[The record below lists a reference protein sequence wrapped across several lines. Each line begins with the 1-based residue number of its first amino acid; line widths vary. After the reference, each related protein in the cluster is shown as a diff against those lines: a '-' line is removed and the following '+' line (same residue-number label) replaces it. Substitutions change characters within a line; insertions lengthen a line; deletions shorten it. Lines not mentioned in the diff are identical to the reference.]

1 MQQVFIVTGLF
12 SFFAYI
18 WLLVILR
25 FITPDVVDL
34 WEASVTFALF
44 PILVFFAY
52 AADRGWCGLKALRP
66 RTKQQLELGPLQGE
80 QSEFKLSLLSKF
92 ISHFVNFLQTN
103 YRLES

>member
-1 MQQVFIVTGLF
+1 MTGLF

-80 QSEFKLSLLSKF
+80 QSEFELSVMSTFVLY
-92 ISHFVNFLQTN
+92 FVNVLQTN
-103 YRLES
+103 CTLDS